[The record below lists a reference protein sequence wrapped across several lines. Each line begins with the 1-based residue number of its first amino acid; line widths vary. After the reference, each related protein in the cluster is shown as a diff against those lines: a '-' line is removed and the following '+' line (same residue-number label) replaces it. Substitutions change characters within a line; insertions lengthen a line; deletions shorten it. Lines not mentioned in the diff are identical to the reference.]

1 MCAQYR
7 YLGLFFIEKKKK
19 NTPIEIIF
27 TSFSYIIPQWSAERT
42 HALMPFVWS
51 LFCVFFFLPSAAQST
66 FGIERIHS
74 ENKNKYQIRQSMVLD
89 WFSLWLGCFLSSSSL
104 SSFCS
109 FFYYY
114 FVALCAANSFKTW
127 LYVII
132 INFFFSNCLTGSII
146 SIDEITR
153 RVVLYR
159 ECGGME
165 AIWKCPKRCSIET
178 ERVDNERKRRKQKS
192 RKFERKK
199 KDTLI
204 EEDRKSNGTK
214 QQQKTQK
221 EMKQ

>member
-19 NTPIEIIF
+19 KHTNRNNIHIVFIYNSTMIC
-27 TSFSYIIPQWSAERT
+27 RT
-42 HALMPFVWS
+42 YACINAICLIVV
-51 LFCVFFFLPSAAQST
+51 LRFFFLPSAAQST